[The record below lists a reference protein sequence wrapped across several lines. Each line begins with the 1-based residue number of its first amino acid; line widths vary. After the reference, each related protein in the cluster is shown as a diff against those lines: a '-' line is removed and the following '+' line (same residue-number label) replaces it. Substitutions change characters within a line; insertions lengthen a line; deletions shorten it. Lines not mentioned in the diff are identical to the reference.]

1 MLPLC
6 SKCDM
11 DATSEYRSSS
21 AQDNVEKCKQLCMKD
36 KDCVGI
42 DFGINNIYDRNKGQ
56 CWLNFGTIKKTV
68 NHKDFNSWKKNPACS
83 MTFIIT
89 IANYISRFVRL
100 TGMQFFYSF
109 T

>member
-1 MLPLC
+1 
-6 SKCDM
+6 M

-21 AQDNVEKCKQLCMKD
+21 AQDNVEKCKQLCMKN

-68 NHKDFNSWKKNPACS
+68 THKDFNSWKKNPACG
-83 MTFIIT
+83 MTFMIT
-89 IANYISRFVRL
+89 IANYISRLIDRNAVL
-100 TGMQFFYSF
+100 LFFYLIF
-109 T
+109 LRTKMYI